1 MIVGAMSLLPRH
13 RHKQLTDDFQYNLA
27 VLEERDRELE
37 RYDVAAAKAQTVESA
52 R

>member
-1 MIVGAMSLLPRH
+1 MSVLPRQH
-13 RHKQLTDDFQYNLA
+13 YKQLRDDFQYNLA

-37 RYDVAAAKAQTVESA
+37 RYDVATAEAQTVESA